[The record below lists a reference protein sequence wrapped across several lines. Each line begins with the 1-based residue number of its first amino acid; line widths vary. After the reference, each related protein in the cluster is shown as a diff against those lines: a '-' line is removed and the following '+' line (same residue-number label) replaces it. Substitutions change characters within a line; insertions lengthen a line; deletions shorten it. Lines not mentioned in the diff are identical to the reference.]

1 MLYESGPT
9 AAEVGAFGLTLD
21 QIPDEECS
29 VWPENWLSF
38 CVFESMTTQW
48 RSGPGGATGLDY
60 ASLPVVMRLSGV
72 RPPDRTRVFDDL
84 RTMEIAALNTMAEEQ
99 SDRDQ

>member
-1 MLYESGPT
+1 MLYEAGPS

-21 QIPDEECS
+21 QIPQEECY
-29 VWPENWLSF
+29 VWPENWPSF

-60 ASLPVVMRLSGV
+60 VSIPVVMRLVGV
-72 RPPDRTRVFDDL
+72 EKKRRPMVFEDVRV
-84 RTMEIAALNTMAEEQ
+84 MEAAALGVMADERSVKE
-99 SDRDQ
+99 